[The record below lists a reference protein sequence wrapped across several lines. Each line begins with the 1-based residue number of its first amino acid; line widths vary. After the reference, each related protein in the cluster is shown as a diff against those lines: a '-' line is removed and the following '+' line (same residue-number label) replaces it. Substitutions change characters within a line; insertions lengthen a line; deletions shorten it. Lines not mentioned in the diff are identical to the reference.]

1 MRTEVTSAR
10 LRARSAQAHSDASP
24 DGCGR
29 CSRSSCDGAPDRI
42 PAVGAFRPARRV
54 RRSRCALSVDR
65 LPFAPGRVTHLMPTA
80 TALRAAA
87 DSDTGLHRDVNE
99 DRVHVDLTRGLF
111 LVIDGVGGHPAG
123 GTAADLAL
131 TTMRSRLERETGT
144 IADRAREA
152 IALANNE
159 IHGAAEV
166 RPEWNGM
173 ACVLTLVIVD
183 DGCAVVGHVGDT
195 RLYKLRHDR
204 IDKITRDHSPV
215 GEREDANELSELEA
229 MHHPRRNE
237 VYRDVGSDPHQPDDP
252 DFIDVCE
259 IAFEPDAALLLC
271 SDGLT
276 DLVDSSALYDI
287 IRRCAGQPDLVVKEL
302 IGAANAAGGKDNV
315 SAVYVEGERFA
326 SMACREAR
334 AGGEIARLG
343 LASPAVVEDR
353 RTNAPRRAAG
363 VAIALAAAAIATAFL
378 RPWPLGAVFQR
389 TSPAPAEVPARTIA
403 VGAGESIAAAVERAT
418 AGSVVLVEPGE
429 YRETLALKNDVRIV
443 SRVPRAATIR
453 LSGTASESDAAVVV
467 AGVSGAEIAGFRI
480 VGDAATPLGT
490 GVLIRGAQAS
500 LVDIEVTGAVHAA
513 IVIDGMSL
521 ATILASDIH
530 DNPGAALT
538 IRSASARMGHNVFM
552 RNGTSERVRRSFIV
566 DEGADP
572 LFTGNIFQD
581 VSRDAIGD
589 PGDGARARFGGDNWF
604 ADAQDVRS
612 PSAVMPRVRRGR

>member
-1 MRTEVTSAR
+1 M
-10 LRARSAQAHSDASP
+10 
-24 DGCGR
+24 
-29 CSRSSCDGAPDRI
+29 
-42 PAVGAFRPARRV
+42 
-54 RRSRCALSVDR
+54 DR
-65 LPFAPGRVTHLMPTA
+65 LPFAPSRVSHLMPTA

-87 DSDTGLHRDVNE
+87 GSDAGLHRDVNE
-99 DRVHVDLTRGLF
+99 DRIHVDLTRGLF
-111 LVIDGVGGHPAG
+111 LVIDGVGGHAAG

-131 TTMRSRLERETGT
+131 TTMRSRLERETGP

-159 IHGAAEV
+159 INRAAEL

-183 DGCAVVGHVGDT
+183 DGSAVVGHVGDT

-215 GEREDANELSELEA
+215 GEREDSNELSELEA

-237 VYRDVGSDPHQPDDP
+237 VYRDVGSDRHQPDDP

-287 IRRCAGQPDLVVKEL
+287 IRRFAGHPDLVVKEL
-302 IGAANAAGGKDNV
+302 IGAANVAGGKDNV

-326 SMACREAR
+326 STVCREPGALAEITRRGVASPMIVEDHKTERSPR
-334 AGGEIARLG
+334 AG
-343 LASPAVVEDR
+343 
-353 RTNAPRRAAG
+353 RTNASRTLLAVVIGLAA
-363 VAIALAAAAIATAFL
+363 VAIAAAFL
-378 RPWPLGAVFQR
+378 RPWQHVRMFQGTSTTPSEAPGA
-389 TSPAPAEVPARTIA
+389 TIT
-403 VGAGESIAAAVERAT
+403 VGAGESITAAVRRAT

-429 YRETLALKNDVRIV
+429 YRETLTLKNDVRIV

-453 LSGTASESDAAVVV
+453 LSGTASEGDAAVVV
-467 AGVSGAEIAGFRI
+467 VGVAGAELAGFRI

-490 GVLIRGAQAS
+490 GVLIRGSQVS
-500 LVDIEVTGAVHAA
+500 LVDIEVTGAVNAA
-513 IVIDGMSL
+513 IVVDGMSS
-521 ATILASDIH
+521 ATILASDVH
-530 DNPGAALT
+530 DNPGVALT
-538 IRSASARMGHNVFM
+538 IRSASPRIAHNVFM
-552 RNGTSERVRRSFIV
+552 RNGTSERVHRSFII

-572 LFTGNIFQD
+572 HFTGNVFHD
-581 VSRDAIGD
+581 ARRDALGD
-589 PGDGARARFGGDNWF
+589 PSDGGRERFGGDNWF
-604 ADAQDVRS
+604 ADVQDVRS
-612 PSAVMPRVRRGR
+612 PSATVPRPQRGR

>member
-1 MRTEVTSAR
+1 
-10 LRARSAQAHSDASP
+10 
-24 DGCGR
+24 
-29 CSRSSCDGAPDRI
+29 
-42 PAVGAFRPARRV
+42 
-54 RRSRCALSVDR
+54 
-65 LPFAPGRVTHLMPTA
+65 MPTA

-87 DSDTGLHRDVNE
+87 GSDAGLHRDVNE
-99 DRVHVDLTRGLF
+99 DRIHVDLTRGLF
-111 LVIDGVGGHPAG
+111 LVIDGVGGHAAG

-131 TTMRSRLERETGT
+131 TTMRSRLERETGP

-159 IHGAAEV
+159 INRAAEL

-183 DGCAVVGHVGDT
+183 DGSAVVGHVGDT

-215 GEREDANELSELEA
+215 GEREDSNELSELEA

-237 VYRDVGSDPHQPDDP
+237 VYRDVGSDRHQPDDP

-287 IRRCAGQPDLVVKEL
+287 IRRFAGHPDLVVKEL
-302 IGAANAAGGKDNV
+302 IGAANVAGGKDNV

-326 SMACREAR
+326 STVCREPGALAEITRRGVASPMIVEDHKTERSPR
-334 AGGEIARLG
+334 AG
-343 LASPAVVEDR
+343 
-353 RTNAPRRAAG
+353 RTNASRTLLAVVIGLAA
-363 VAIALAAAAIATAFL
+363 VAIAAAFL
-378 RPWPLGAVFQR
+378 RPWQHVRMFQGTSTTPSEAPGA
-389 TSPAPAEVPARTIA
+389 TIT
-403 VGAGESIAAAVERAT
+403 VGAGESITAAVRRAT

-429 YRETLALKNDVRIV
+429 YRETLTLKNDVRIV

-453 LSGTASESDAAVVV
+453 LSGTASEGDAAVVV
-467 AGVSGAEIAGFRI
+467 VGVAGAELAGFRI

-490 GVLIRGAQAS
+490 GVLIRGSQVS
-500 LVDIEVTGAVHAA
+500 LVDIEVTGAVNAA
-513 IVIDGMSL
+513 IVVDGMSS
-521 ATILASDIH
+521 ATILASDVH
-530 DNPGAALT
+530 DNPGVALT
-538 IRSASARMGHNVFM
+538 IRSASPRIAHNVFM
-552 RNGTSERVRRSFIV
+552 RNGTSERVHRSFII

-572 LFTGNIFQD
+572 HFTGNVFHD
-581 VSRDAIGD
+581 ARRDALGD
-589 PGDGARARFGGDNWF
+589 PSDGGRERFGGDNWF
-604 ADAQDVRS
+604 ADVQDVRS
-612 PSAVMPRVRRGR
+612 PSATVPRPQRGR